1 MIACFN
7 ELYTQQYGFKASA
20 SYSTMNFQA
29 AGTPGNIKS
38 SWKPG
43 FYLGGL
49 LRVLLNTT
57 LSLHPEYVYRMMKGD
72 DIIFNTDF
80 ILHYLSFP
88 VLFRAK
94 LNERIALL
102 AGPEFGLLIHA
113 QQRSSSA
120 SLDATHDTEER
131 AVSAVEGVEV
141 RILSS
146 LVAEA
151 RYVMGLIT

>member
-1 MIACFN
+1 
-7 ELYTQQYGFKASA
+7 
-20 SYSTMNFQA
+20 
-29 AGTPGNIKS
+29 
-38 SWKPG
+38 
-43 FYLGGL
+43 
-49 LRVLLNTT
+49 
-57 LSLHPEYVYRMMKGD
+57 MKGD